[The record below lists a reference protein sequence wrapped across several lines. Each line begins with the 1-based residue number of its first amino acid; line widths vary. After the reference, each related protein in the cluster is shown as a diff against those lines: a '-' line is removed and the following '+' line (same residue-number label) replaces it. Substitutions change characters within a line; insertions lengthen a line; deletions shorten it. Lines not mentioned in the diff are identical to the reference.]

1 MNIIIPLGG
10 KGERF
15 KNEGYKLPKPL
26 IKIFDKEMIFYVID
40 NLTINN
46 FDKLYI
52 IYNKILDNYD
62 FSNTLLS
69 KYSFI
74 NFIPINIQTKGAAE
88 TLYIGIKEI
97 EKMERIN
104 ERRKNLILDCDT
116 FYNEDVVQYYRNSVN
131 NNIVFYRE
139 KENEKPIYSYIE
151 IDNDNKIT
159 KIREKEKISN
169 NANTGIYCFENL
181 ELLKQYCEYVIN
193 NNILFN
199 NEPYISCVISE
210 MINNNIEFYGIQ
222 INEENVKSL
231 GTPNEVKE
239 YIDNTKILLF
249 DLDGTLVNTDNVY
262 IEVWSDILE
271 EFNLNCDKIFFNY
284 FIKGKN
290 DISFLKY
297 LKFDITKE
305 EIDIIS
311 KKKDELFIKKI
322 MNNNSKILFD
332 DVSYFFEKNKNSK
345 IAIVTSCNKS
355 AAEFIIEQCDLKKYI
370 DLIIA
375 SEDCE
380 IHKPNPEPYLNAIKY
395 FDCKLENVFIFEDS
409 YSGYCSAK
417 RTNIKN
423 ICLLENAETC
433 NEILESDEFK
443 YTSYRELNLKD
454 VIEFYKNKENN
465 KCDNLKKIEKNINTT
480 PIKIIKKNKEEL
492 KTGYICD
499 IISYVIE
506 YINDKK
512 EEIVLKISNFDNEL
526 SKTAVKLNMYE
537 NEIYFYNNLSGLLI
551 NVPKCFGCFKDDN
564 KYAVILENLNKY
576 KGEFNKNLNC
586 NIKILLDVVYKIFEI
601 HSTFYFENEE
611 MLIDSMKNLKK
622 VNEIIYYKE
631 LINCR
636 FDKFI
641 KNTKKIL
648 TEKEQQLFL
657 NIYMKLDEIYNNAS
671 NYPLSFC
678 HGDLKSPNL
687 FYKDNNDIIFLDWQ
701 YIHLN
706 KGISD
711 IVFLLVESIDFEIIK
726 VELVLNYYY
735 KLQNEKSKINY
746 EEYMNDFKNALCI
759 FPFFVCI
766 WFNSE
771 DNDKLLDKIFP
782 IKFMKNLLKYYNY
795 YLIN

>member
-40 NLTINN
+40 KLIINK

-52 IYNKILDNYD
+52 IYNKILDNDD
-62 FSNTLLS
+62 FSKTLLS

-74 NFIPINIQTKGAAE
+74 NLIPINIQTKGAAE

-97 EKMERIN
+97 EKIERIN
-104 ERRKNLILDCDT
+104 ERKKNLILDCDT
-116 FYNEDVVQYYRNSVN
+116 FYNEDVVQYYRNNLN
-131 NNIVFYRE
+131 NNVVFYRE
-139 KENEKPIYSYIE
+139 KENEKPIYSYIA
-151 IDNDNKIT
+151 INDENKIK

-210 MINNNIEFYGIQ
+210 MINNNIEFYGIK

-249 DLDGTLVNTDNVY
+249 DLDGTLVNTDNIY
-262 IEVWSDILE
+262 IEVWSDILK

-290 DISFLKY
+290 DICFLKY
-297 LKFDITKE
+297 LKCHITKE

-322 MNNNSKILFD
+322 INDNSKIMFD
-332 DVSYFFEKNKNSK
+332 DVSYFFEKNKNNK

-355 AAEFIIEQCDLKKYI
+355 AAEFIIEQCGLKKYI

-380 IHKPNPEPYLNAIKY
+380 MHKPNPEPYLTAIKY

-433 NEILESDEFK
+433 KEILESDEFK
-443 YTSYRELNLKD
+443 YTSYKELNLND

-465 KCDNLKKIEKNINTT
+465 KCDNLKKIENNINTI
-480 PIKIIKKNKEEL
+480 PIKIIKKNKEDL

-499 IISYVIE
+499 INSYVIE
-506 YINDKK
+506 YINGKK
-512 EEIVLKISNFDNEL
+512 EEIVLKISNLDNEL

-537 NEIYFYNNLSGLLI
+537 NETYFYNNLSGLLS
-551 NVPKCFGCFKDDN
+551 NVPKCFGSFKDNN
-564 KYAVILENLNKY
+564 KDAVILENLNKY
-576 KGEFNKNLNC
+576 KGEFNKNLNN
-586 NIKILLDVVYKIFEI
+586 NIKILLNVVYKIFEI
-601 HSTFYFENEE
+601 HSTFYFEKEE
-611 MLIDSMKNLKK
+611 YLLNSMKNLKK

-648 TEKEQQLFL
+648 TNREQQLFL
-657 NIYMKLDEIYNNAS
+657 NIYMNLDEIYNNAS

-687 FYKDNNDIIFLDWQ
+687 FYKDNNDVIFLDWQ

-711 IVFLLVESIDFEIIK
+711 IVFLLVESIDFEIK
-726 VELVLNYYY
+726 NVELVLNYYY

>member
-40 NLTINN
+40 KLTINE

-52 IYNKILDNYD
+52 IYNKILDYDD
-62 FSNTLLS
+62 FSKSLLA
-69 KYSFI
+69 KYPFI
-74 NFIPINIQTKGAAE
+74 NLISINIQTKGAAE

-97 EKMERIN
+97 EKIESIK
-104 ERRKNLILDCDT
+104 ECKKNLILDCDT

-151 IDNDNKIT
+151 INDENKIK

-193 NNILFN
+193 NKILFN

-231 GTPNEVKE
+231 GTPSEVKE

-249 DLDGTLVNTDNVY
+249 DLDGTLVNTDKIY

-271 EFNLNCDKIFFNY
+271 EFNLNCDNNFFNY

-297 LKFDITKE
+297 LNCDITKE
-305 EIDIIS
+305 EINIIS

-322 MNNNSKILFD
+322 VNTKSNIMFEY
-332 DVSYFFEKNKNSK
+332 VSEFFEKNKNSK

-355 AAEFIIEQCDLKKYI
+355 VAEFIIEYCGLKKYI

-380 IHKPNPEPYLNAIKY
+380 RHKPDPEPYLNAIKY
-395 FDCKLENVFIFEDS
+395 FNCKLDNVFIFEDS

-417 RTNIKN
+417 KTNIKN
-423 ICLLENAETC
+423 ICLIENEESC
-433 NEILESDEFK
+433 KDIIDSDEFK
-443 YTSYRELNLKD
+443 YNSYKELNLND
-454 VIEFYKNKENN
+454 IIEFYNKKERNECN
-465 KCDNLKKIEKNINTT
+465 YLKMIQNNINAI
-480 PIKIIKKNKEEL
+480 PIKIIKKNNVDL

-499 IISYVIE
+499 INSYIIE
-506 YINDKK
+506 YVNGKK
-512 EEIVLKISNFDNEL
+512 EEIVLKISNLDNEL

-537 NEIYFYNNLSGLLI
+537 NETYFYNHLSGLLN
-551 NVPKCFGCFKDDN
+551 NVPKCFGSFKDNN
-564 KYAVILENLNKY
+564 KDAVILENLNKY
-576 KGEFNKNLNC
+576 NGVFNKNLND
-586 NIKILLDVVYKIFEI
+586 NIQLLLNVVNKIFEM

-657 NIYMKLDEIYNNAS
+657 NIYMNLHKIYDDAS

-711 IVFLLVESIDFEIIK
+711 IVFLLVESIDFEIRTI
-726 VELVLNYYY
+726 ELVLNYYY

-746 EEYMNDFKNALCI
+746 EEYMKDFKNALCI

-771 DNDKLLDKIFP
+771 DNDKLLDPIFP
-782 IKFMKNLLKYYNY
+782 IKFMKNVLKYYNY

>member
-116 FYNEDVVQYYRNSVN
+116 FYNEDVVQYYRDSVN

-271 EFNLNCDKIFFNY
+271 EFKLCCDKNFFNY

-297 LKFDITKE
+297 LKCDITKE

-322 MNNNSKILFD
+322 TNNNSKILFD
-332 DVSYFFEKNKNSK
+332 DVSYFFEKNKNNK

-355 AAEFIIEQCDLKKYI
+355 SAEFIIEYFGLKKYI

-395 FDCKLENVFIFEDS
+395 FNCKLENVFIFEDS

-417 RTNIKN
+417 RTNVKN
-423 ICLLENAETC
+423 ICLLENEESC
-433 NEILESDEFK
+433 KEILESDEFK
-443 YTSYRELNLKD
+443 YNSYKELNLKD
-454 VIEFYKNKENN
+454 VIEFYLSKENN
-465 KCDNLKKIEKNINTT
+465 KCDNLKKIEKNINTK
-480 PIKIIKKNKEEL
+480 PIKIIKKNKEDL

-499 IISYVIE
+499 INSYIIE
-506 YINDKK
+506 YINGKK
-512 EEIVLKISNFDNEL
+512 EEIVLKISNLDNEL

-537 NEIYFYNNLSGLLI
+537 NETYFYNNLSGLLM
-551 NVPKCFGCFKDDN
+551 NVPKYFGSFKDNN
-564 KYAVILENLNKY
+564 KDAVILENLNKY
-576 KGEFNKNLNC
+576 KGEFNKNLNN

-601 HSTFYFENEE
+601 HSTFYFEKEKC
-611 MLIDSMKNLKK
+611 LIDSMKNLKK

-636 FDKFI
+636 FDKFL

-648 TEKEQQLFL
+648 TNREQQLFL
-657 NIYMKLDEIYNNAS
+657 NIYMNLDEIYNNAS

-711 IVFLLVESIDFEIIK
+711 IVFLLVESIDFEIRN

-771 DNDKLLDKIFP
+771 DNDKLLDPIFP